1 MVAEDDDHAPAGAR
15 RFLLKLLQAAD
26 DLQRFRLAID
36 DVAELHQ
43 RRPAAGPMA
52 ARVEQAGC
60 ARDGHPRLE
69 IAVKV
74 TDRDDAAGLSRRRG
88 GAVQREQ
95 QRKRE
100 PHQANAAHQAS
111 RHGPLR
117 HAGSVAPLIRAG
129 NAVNHACVSANCN
142 DSFRPKADIID
153 GPATPMWASI

>member
-1 MVAEDDDHAPAGAR
+1 MSG
-15 RFLLKLLQAAD
+15 QA
-26 DLQRFRLAID
+26 LI
-36 DVAELHQ
+36 
-43 RRPAAGPMA
+43 
-52 ARVEQAGC
+52 
-60 ARDGHPRLE
+60 

-74 TDRDDAAGLSRRRG
+74 ADGDDAAGLSRRRG
-88 GAVQREQ
+88 AAVQREQ

-142 DSFRPKADIID
+142 DSFRPSPVAVDQR
-153 GPATPMWASI
+153 GAEVR